1 MMTSNTAN
9 LKSLEDQFGV
19 PKESQELPAQIANE
33 KSGNSLQQMGE
44 VIVGNNRLKAQD
56 MAAQQNVTLRRF
68 NVSEWKNGNYGRI
81 QLHVN

>member
-1 MMTSNTAN
+1 MMTSN
-9 LKSLEDQFGV
+9 QFGV
-19 PKESQELPAQIANE
+19 PKESQDLPAQITNE

-68 NVSEWKNGNYGRI
+68 NVSEWKNGNMAET
-81 QLHVN
+81 NCM

>member
-19 PKESQELPAQIANE
+19 PKESQELPAQISNE
-33 KSGNSLQQMGE
+33 KSGNS
-44 VIVGNNRLKAQD
+44 VGNNRLKAQD